1 MTATVETVVEQLDLA
16 PILSHDRVGSIPTN
30 MTRSVTLSDGEDNR
44 RYRRSEN
51 EPHLDPEEN
60 PEPLDDDV
68 WQTSAG
74 NFKFN
79 LQELPQQLQFIHQI
93 LKVKLFF
100 ALIA

>member
-16 PILSHDRVGSIPTN
+16 PILSHDRGSIPQN
-30 MTRSVTLSDGEDNR
+30 MPRSVTLSDGEDSK
-44 RYRRSEN
+44 RSRKSDN

-79 LQELPQQLQFIHQI
+79 LEELPQQLQFIHQI
-93 LKVKLFF
+93 LKVYLEVLLF
-100 ALIA
+100 